1 MDSINLNGIEY
12 VKKQQL
18 DELRES
24 IESDYIKKECIPQ
37 QYVSKEDLDEFKAKM
52 RKSLLDLT
60 TLMGVESPQVEQPS
74 IIEVKKPETKPE
86 TPAPKRVLKRTK
98 PFGGTV
104 TPRSRDNRIFVPSK
118 SSSVDLDI
126 VGVDEDGHFKK
137 SNGWKTTF
145 TIDEVKFLKDHVN
158 KRTTFKDIRI
168 YAKHIGLSTEMTRQ
182 VVYNLNNHVFDRF
195 I

>member
-18 DELRES
+18 EELKES
-24 IESDYIKKECIPQ
+24 IESDYIKKECILQ

-60 TLMGVESPQVEQPS
+60 TLMGVESPQVEKPA
-74 IIEVKKPETKPE
+74 IIEVKKPEPE
-86 TPAPKRVLKRTK
+86 TPVPKRALKRTK
-98 PFGGTV
+98 PFGGSV
-104 TPRSRDNRIFVPSK
+104 TPRSRDNRVFVPSK

-126 VGVDEDGHFKK
+126 VGIDEDGYFKK

-145 TIDEVKFLKDHVN
+145 TVDEVKFLKDHVN